1 MSPDLTIKAAH
12 KLAVLARKKIERDLP
27 GIFVY
32 IYVCVC
38 VYVYIYV
45 NTFVCLFV
53 YISIKMIMYMREL
66 ICTPRYM
73 DI

>member
-45 NTFVCLFV
+45 NTFVCLF
-53 YISIKMIMYMREL
+53 I
-66 ICTPRYM
+66 
-73 DI
+73 